1 MFEKAE
7 RGISA
12 YPHFTEVKEIS
23 LSRYPLSNVLRMTAT
38 PAKLRLLLFFVFAST
53 LAVRAAADAYSLQEN
68 LPYYDTVASQSE
80 PYIQERC
87 VLDVYFPKDKKDFA
101 TVVWFHGGGLT
112 SGNKFI
118 PNRLKNQGIAIVA
131 ANYRFSPHVNAPTYI
146 EDAAAAVAWV
156 FKHMADY
163 GGDPSKIFVSGSSA
177 GGYLTSMI
185 GLDKSW
191 LDRHDID
198 ADRIAGLIPLAG
210 HTITHFTVREERG
223 ISGTRAVV
231 DELAP
236 LYHVRADAPPILLV
250 TGDREKEMLGRYEEN
265 AYMMRMLKVVGHPDV
280 RLMELDGYGHA
291 PQEPFYPLLLAEIDR
306 VLKRQR

>member
-1 MFEKAE
+1 
-7 RGISA
+7 
-12 YPHFTEVKEIS
+12 
-23 LSRYPLSNVLRMTAT
+23 MTCPTPKPIGLLIIWLIALL
-38 PAKLRLLLFFVFAST
+38 PAK
-53 LAVRAAADAYSLQEN
+53 ADDAGYLWQEN
-68 LPYYDTVASQSE
+68 LPYYEDANTASD
-80 PYIQERC
+80 PYVQERC
-87 VLDVYFPKDKKDFA
+87 VLDVYFPENKKDFA
-101 TVVWFHGGGLT
+101 TVVWFHGGGLKA
-112 SGNKFI
+112 GNKSI
-118 PNRLKNQGIAIVA
+118 PDRLKNQGIAIVA
-131 ANYRFSPHVNAPTYI
+131 ANYRFSPHVTAPAYI
-146 EDAAAAVAWV
+146 KDAAAAVAWV
-156 FKHMADY
+156 FHHIADY

-191 LDRHDID
+191 LARHDID

-210 HTITHFTVREERG
+210 HTITHFTIRDERG
-223 ISGTRAVV
+223 IPGTRAVV

-291 PQEPFYPLLLAEIDR
+291 PNEPFFPLLLAEIDR
-306 VLKRQR
+306 VLKRAR